1 MVPAPVMVTARAVEK
16 VPEES
21 KVPALKVRP
30 PAVAPRL
37 ASTPAD
43 SLPAVRNVPPV

>member
-1 MVPAPVMVTARAVEK
+1 MVPAPVMVTARAEEK

-21 KVPALKVRP
+21 KVPPLKVRP

-37 ASTPAD
+37 ASAPTE
-43 SLPAVRNVPPV
+43 SLPAVNDVPPE